1 MNLYILTKHFAQHDK
16 KKTIVQVIVF
26 NIPKLPPIASGR
38 KVSHCPIGM
47 RSSNRKAKLF
57 KTYKKFLI

>member
-16 KKTIVQVIVF
+16 IVF
-26 NIPKLPPIASGR
+26 NIPKLSPIASGR